1 MAILAILAALSV
13 YGALAWVRPELAT
26 ALPAAET
33 WYGKLAVGAAAYAGA
48 LVAALLGLVIA
59 FALAPTL
66 SAPALEG
73 LVERVETELQVPAR
87 ESPGWLAET
96 WCGLRASL
104 AALLVTSPMLLL
116 LSLAEFAVPPAV
128 VVTAPLKLITMAF
141 FSAYS
146 MLDYSL
152 TLRGVRIRARFR
164 FMVGVAGPLL
174 GMGAACALLFWIPCG
189 GVALLPVGV
198 VAGTQLLW
206 MILRADPE
214 RARRLFVEPS

>member
-1 MAILAILAALSV
+1 MAILAILTALSV
-13 YGALAWVRPELAT
+13 YGALAWVRPELAA

-33 WYGKLAVGAAAYAGA
+33 WYGELAMGAAAYAGA
-48 LVAALLGLVIA
+48 LFAALLGLLIA

-73 LVERVETELQVPAR
+73 LVEKAEAELQVPAR
-87 ESPGWLAET
+87 ESLGWFAET

-104 AALLVTSPMLLL
+104 AALLVTGPMLLL
-116 LSLAEFAVPPAV
+116 FTLAEFAVPPLIV
-128 VVTAPLKLITMAF
+128 ITVPLKLLTMAF

-152 TLRGVRIRARFR
+152 TLRGVRIRVRLKFMADVAR
-164 FMVGVAGPLL
+164 PLL
-174 GMGAACALLFWIPCG
+174 GMGAACALLFWIPCA

-198 VAGTQLLW
+198 VAGTRLLW
-206 MILRADPE
+206 MILKAEPE
-214 RARRLFVEPS
+214 RARGLFTGLS